1 MHTYVHQEMSIKRM
15 FTHHIHNRRKLE
27 TTQRPLT
34 VEWINMLWYVHMM
47 EYYAVMRR
55 NKLPIHTTAWMN
67 LTNIIFTERSQTH
80 KKYALYDS
88 IYIKVKGRQN

>member
-1 MHTYVHQEMSIKRM
+1 
-15 FTHHIHNRRKLE
+15 
-27 TTQRPLT
+27 
-34 VEWINMLWYVHMM
+34 MM